1 MGVGTSSKTISIRA
15 FKLALHEVVRPENVR
30 AAGPLDAFLGM
41 QPDIVVEPE
50 TQEELAR
57 VLKMANDEG
66 LAVIPRGG
74 GTKLAW
80 GNAPTHADVIVSTA
94 RLNRIVEHVWADLTV
109 TVEAGCTMQ
118 NLQETLGKHGQ
129 RLALDAAW
137 PDRATVGGVVSANE
151 SGALRLRF
159 GAVRD
164 LIIGVTLALPD
175 GTLASSGGKV
185 VKNVAGY
192 DLPKLASGALGT
204 LGVVTRAVFR
214 LHPMP
219 RKSRTLTILARDV
232 NEIQRLILTIQDS
245 KLAHTA
251 LQGRLWAGAPP
262 EANIL
267 FEGTDAGLE
276 AQQAQLTRLAGNSAV
291 NEVAA
296 DVWNAR
302 QELWSD
308 WQQDAGTGT
317 LAAAAIAKI
326 SILPSSIV
334 SVIQS
339 VEAASDP
346 QQLRWRAIIQATGIG
361 WLRFDGNPQILD
373 AALRS
378 LRYELEQKGGSLTLL
393 QKSAGT
399 ARFEAWGQSGDALP
413 LMRAVKQQI
422 DPRGT
427 LNPGRFVGGI

>member
-1 MGVGTSSKTISIRA
+1 MGVAIPSKTISIRA
-15 FKLALHEVVRPENVR
+15 FKLALHEVVRPENVH
-30 AAGPLDAFLGM
+30 AAGPGDAFAGM
-41 QPDIVVEPE
+41 QPDVIVEPE

-57 VLKMANDEG
+57 VLKMANDAG

-94 RLNRIVEHVWADLTV
+94 KLNRIVEHVWADLTV
-109 TVEAGCTMQ
+109 TVEAGCTVQ
-118 NLQETLGKHGQ
+118 KLQETLGKHGQ

-137 PDRATVGGVVSANE
+137 ADRATVGGVVSANE

-192 DLPKLASGALGT
+192 DLPKLVSGALGT
-204 LGVVTRAVFR
+204 LGIVTRAVFR
-214 LHPMP
+214 LHPVP
-219 RKSRTLTILARDV
+219 RKSRTLTILARDL

-245 KLAHTA
+245 KLAHTS

-262 EANIL
+262 EVNIL

-276 AQQAQLTRLAGNSAV
+276 AQQAQLTKLAGNSV
-291 NEVAA
+291 VKEVAT

-308 WQQDAGTGT
+308 WQQGAGVGT
-317 LAAAAIAKI
+317 LAAAAIIKI
-326 SILPSSIV
+326 SILPSLIV
-334 SVIQS
+334 ATIQS

-346 QQLRWRAIIQATGIG
+346 QQLRWRAIVQATGIG
-361 WLRFDGNPQILD
+361 WLRFDGHPHLLD
-373 AALRS
+373 AALKL

-399 ARFEAWGQSGDALP
+399 TPFDAWGQAGDALP
-413 LMRAVKQQI
+413 LMRAVKQQL
-422 DPRGT
+422 DPHRT